1 MVPGLI
7 SAGTTGRTYV
17 KALVGDPDKWQ
28 DDAEILR
35 CNPLC
40 SISDRFRDRLLAER
54 DAALKDETL
63 IRKFCAYRL
72 NVLACIIHEGPD
84 STAKGRD
91 RRRNGSRTSPPA
103 SGAGV

>member
-17 KALVGDPDKWQ
+17 KALVGSETPASADPDKWQ

-54 DAALKDETL
+54 DAALKDEL
-63 IRKFCAYRL
+63 ACSWL
-72 NVLACIIHEGPD
+72 NVATRGLSNRSGNAYPQVLRLPLE
-84 STAKGRD
+84 R
-91 RRRNGSRTSPPA
+91 A
-103 SGAGV
+103 SAD